1 MLRAAV
7 NGRRRAIQ
15 KADMLRIT
23 IHDSSVGTTFKL
35 EGKLAGAWVGELEQC
50 WITANSTLHDRKLA
64 VDLRQVSFIDAD
76 GKGLL
81 ERMCAAGAELV
92 ATGPLTKSICE
103 EARQRGC
110 RNLKAVLLALLLAST
125 LCLRAQPQSQAQPP
139 SEPLKLTLR
148 DAVQMAL
155 KQNPQVQIAA
165 LTLAQTNQEERLA
178 RSGLLP
184 QVNFQTIERVE
195 RTNAEALF
203 GRPFPGIPQHIGPF
217 ENFQTGPYFSGP
229 VFDLTLWRRWRASK
243 ENVKA
248 SGAQVQTVREQYAA
262 LVVSQYLGSLR
273 SAATVKAAQ
282 SRVDLAQALFKQ
294 ASDLQQAGVGT
305 GIDTL
310 RANVELQNET
320 QNLIVAQ
327 TNLETSLYG
336 VTRLLNIDPAQP
348 IELSDT
354 VSFFQTPAIEVD
366 RSLQTAYNNRPEM
379 QALRAQ
385 GQALELQRQAVR
397 AQRLP
402 SGRFNGFWTYLGLSP
417 ASAIPSY
424 TYEGT
429 LSIPLFTG
437 GRIGAELARAEI
449 EQRRNSQ
456 QQQEQRNA
464 IALEVR
470 TAIAQLEAAQHQVD
484 VANLGVNLANEEVV
498 QARDRFQ
505 AGVAS
510 NIEVVQA
517 QDALARANDNQIFAL
532 YRYNQARA
540 DLAHATGQMQNLYAK

>member
-1 MLRAAV
+1 
-7 NGRRRAIQ
+7 
-15 KADMLRIT
+15 MLRIT
-23 IHDSSVGTTFKL
+23 IHDSSQGTTFKL

-64 VDLRQVSFIDAD
+64 VDLKQVSFIDAE

-92 ATGPLTKSICE
+92 AQGPLTKSICE
-103 EARQRGC
+103 EARERG
-110 RNLKAVLLALLLAST
+110 RHLKLALFILMLAAT
-125 LCLRAQPQSQAQPP
+125 LPLRAQTPPQ
-139 SEPLKLTLR
+139 PLKLTLKE
-148 DAVQMAL
+148 AVQTAL
-155 KQNPQVQIAA
+155 KQNPQIQIAA
-165 LTLAQTNQEERLA
+165 LNLAQSHQDEAIA

-184 QVNFQTIERVE
+184 QASFQTTELVS
-195 RTNAEALF
+195 RTNVQALF
-203 GRPFPGIPQHIGPF
+203 GEPFPGIPQHLGPF
-217 ENFQTGPYFSGP
+217 ENFKTGGYVSAP

-243 ENVKA
+243 EGVKA
-248 SGAQVQTVREQYAA
+248 TGAQVDVVREQYAS

-273 SAATVKAAQ
+273 SAANVEAAK

-294 ASDLQQAGVGT
+294 ADDLQKAGAGT

-327 TNLETSLYG
+327 TSLQTSVYG
-336 VTRLLNIDPAQP
+336 LSRLLNLDPAQP
-348 IELSDT
+348 LELADS

-366 RSLQTAYNNRPEM
+366 RSLEAAYTNRPEM
-379 QALRAQ
+379 QALHAQ
-385 GQALELQRQAVR
+385 NRALELQKQA
-397 AQRLP
+397 AKAERLP
-402 SGRFNGFWTYLGLSP
+402 SGRFEGFWTYLGLSP
-417 ASAIPSY
+417 ANVIPAY
-424 TYEGT
+424 TYQGT
-429 LSIPLFTG
+429 LFIPLYTG
-437 GRIGAELARAEI
+437 GRIGAEVARAEI
-449 EQRRNSQ
+449 EQKKNLQ
-456 QQQEQRNA
+456 QEREQRNS
-464 IALEVR
+464 IALEVK

-484 VANLGVNLANEEVV
+484 VANLGVKLANEEVG

-505 AGVAS
+505 AGVAN

-517 QDALARANDNQIFAL
+517 QDALARANDNQIQAL